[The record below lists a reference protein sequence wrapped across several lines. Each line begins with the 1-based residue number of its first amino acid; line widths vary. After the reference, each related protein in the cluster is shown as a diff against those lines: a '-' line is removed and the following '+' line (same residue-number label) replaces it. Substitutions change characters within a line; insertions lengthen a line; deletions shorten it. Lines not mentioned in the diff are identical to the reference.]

1 MLEINFQFFG
11 GRGSGG
17 GKGGG
22 GGADRG
28 VAQSA
33 VNRAAQEYVQH
44 HLYNGETFGTVESA
58 QIVSPVDKNGYADV
72 KIEAR
77 KDVQIPIGRDIET
90 GQMEYDY
97 DVEYQTITTH
107 LKVRR

>member
-1 MLEINFQFFG
+1 MG
-11 GRGSGG
+11 GNGSGG
-17 GKGGG
+17 GKRSGGG
-22 GGADRG
+22 G

-58 QIVSPVDKNGYADV
+58 QVVSPVDKNGYADV

-77 KDVQIPIGRDIET
+77 KDVQIPVGRDFET
-90 GQMEYDY
+90 GQMEYNY

>member
-1 MLEINFQFFG
+1 MG

-17 GKGGG
+17 GKRAGG
-22 GGADRG
+22 GGAGGG
-28 VAQSA
+28 VTQSA
-33 VNRAAQEYVQH
+33 VNRAAQEYVQN
-44 HLYNGETFGTVESA
+44 HLYAGETFGTVESV

-72 KIEAR
+72 KIEAH
-77 KDVQIPIGRDIET
+77 KSVQIPVGRDIET

-97 DVEYQTITTH
+97 DVEYQTITTR